1 MRKRVSDTLFQGYCR
16 LRVLLMAGGD
26 DRGTTM
32 IEWAMMVT
40 AIIVICA
47 VAVQYMF
54 GAVGAWFHWL
64 GNQIQSFQSSG
75 GAGG

>member
-1 MRKRVSDTLFQGYCR
+1 MRKRVSEALVEAFCR
-16 LRVLLMAGGD
+16 VRVMLMAGGD

-40 AIIVICA
+40 GIIVICA

-64 GNQIQSFQSSG
+64 GNQIQSFQGSG